1 MKNSTLKFLLLI
13 SVILNIAILGT
24 IGYSYYRNSSNMPAP
39 SGPGRRAFL
48 IKELSLNPEQ
58 AELLV
63 KNEQSFHD
71 EIDNMRQQIFLKRL
85 ELLNLM
91 KSDKPDTKKIDQ
103 TISDIGNMQEGIQR
117 KIVAHIIEVKT
128 MLNNEQQKQFFGLIE
143 TIITKREDGRHGPR
157 GPHR

>member
-13 SVILNIAILGT
+13 SVILNIAVLGT
-24 IGYSYYRNSSNMPAP
+24 VGYSYYQHSLRKPAP
-39 SGPGRRAFL
+39 FGPGRRAFL
-48 IKELSLNPEQ
+48 ARELSLNPDQVTVLE
-58 AELLV
+58 
-63 KNEQSFHD
+63 KNEQAFHNQ
-71 EIDNMRQQIFLKRL
+71 IDAMRQQILLKRIA
-85 ELLNLM
+85 LLNLM

-143 TIITKREDGRHGPR
+143 TIITKREDGRHGPH
-157 GPHR
+157 GPGH